1 MRPAV
6 RHTANKIKK
15 AVVLVSGG
23 LDSAVTLYYALS
35 RGYSAECVAFDY
47 GQRHRKELRC
57 AAAVCRR
64 AGCRLWRIKIA
75 FPWKGSS
82 LVDASQ
88 SLPSRSLA
96 AAARGIPSTYVPGR
110 NIIFLSHAVS
120 LAEAAGARA
129 VFIGAHSQDYSGY
142 PDCRPEFYSAFQK
155 AIGAGTRAGVQGRP
169 IKIIAPLINS
179 GKAGIIRLGK
189 KLGVPFELTWSCYA
203 GGSRPCGTCDS
214 CLFRA
219 KGFKEAGLVDPGV

>member
-1 MRPAV
+1 M
-6 RHTANKIKK
+6 
-15 AVVLVSGG
+15 
-23 LDSAVTLYYALS
+23 
-35 RGYSAECVAFDY
+35 
-47 GQRHRKELRC
+47 
-57 AAAVCRR
+57 
-64 AGCRLWRIKIA
+64 
-75 FPWKGSS
+75 
-82 LVDASQ
+82 DASQ

-179 GKAGIIRLGK
+179 GKAGIIRLGN